1 MKMEPWPHFQT
12 LHGGELQELRQRT
25 CRKNCSDSHR
35 YFLKNP
41 RWRWSHWSTWRKR
54 SGLSPCLAFKLSR
67 FCPQASRRLSLGLL
81 GDVTCKPTRTAP
93 QNRGDHCFVTATGK
107 RNFVSLR
114 SILLID
120 KECDLFYFAHL
131 SHCFGQQNAR
141 RNRAKA
147 FLRTELIPKRP
158 PRVYTKT
165 WPFLWQFPLT
175 LSELIPKRPMKS
187 FYDNGMFM

>member
-1 MKMEPWPHFQT
+1 MISLIH
-12 LHGGELQELRQRT
+12 
-25 CRKNCSDSHR
+25 
-35 YFLKNP
+35 LKAV
-41 RWRWSHWSTWRKR
+41 RKR

-107 RNFVSLR
+107 RNFVSLQ

-158 PRVYTKT
+158 TKSLYENMALSLAIPIDSLRIDPQKANEEFLRQRDVYVR
-165 WPFLWQFPLT
+165 LT
-175 LSELIPKRPMKS
+175 QNWFQQDRQE
-187 FYDNGMFM
+187 F